1 MLIVGK
7 LGMCISATSVATIGV
22 YNSSTLGTT
31 SYCGIS
37 TSMHV
42 KCSLSYHSMGK
53 LTSNAIVREILE
65 LKERRDSIDK
75 KIKGLE
81 MYLGMTVEQ
90 ISAARKII
98 SKPRPQ
104 S

>member
-1 MLIVGK
+1 ME
-7 LGMCISATSVATIGV
+7 
-22 YNSSTLGTT
+22 
-31 SYCGIS
+31 
-37 TSMHV
+37 
-42 KCSLSYHSMGK
+42 K

-81 MYLGMTVEQ
+81 MYLGMTAEQ
-90 ISAARKII
+90 IAAAARII
-98 SKPRPQ
+98 KSKSRPQ

>member
-1 MLIVGK
+1 ME
-7 LGMCISATSVATIGV
+7 
-22 YNSSTLGTT
+22 
-31 SYCGIS
+31 
-37 TSMHV
+37 
-42 KCSLSYHSMGK
+42 K

-98 SKPRPQ
+98 SKRRPQ
-104 S
+104 P